1 MKKVYLVQYKEG
13 DFYENK
19 VLIHSICVSE
29 EKANEIANELFNKLF
44 EENLK
49 ELEQFEEVEDI
60 KEFSK
65 PWIIER
71 NVVE

>member
-1 MKKVYLVQYKEG
+1 MKKVFLVKFKEG
-13 DFYENK
+13 DFYENHIE
-19 VLIHSICVSE
+19 IHSICASE
-29 EKANEIANELFNKLF
+29 EKANEIANELFNELF
-44 EENLK
+44 EKNLK

>member
-19 VLIHSICVSE
+19 VLIHSICASE

-44 EENLK
+44 EEN
-49 ELEQFEEVEDI
+49 
-60 KEFSK
+60 
-65 PWIIER
+65 
-71 NVVE
+71 